1 MCNNNL
7 NLIKKLKCHIHYT
20 NVSVLHLPLLST
32 RRFAKQSPWPN
43 LCRGATRFFNTSLNT
58 PISRITV
65 RTITV
70 SGCALVFVRVGYVS
84 MYVYMHPVVNVVI
97 TNKGV
102 TLPDAIIFLIWYLE
116 TEEERREWME
126 KSY

>member
-1 MCNNNL
+1 
-7 NLIKKLKCHIHYT
+7 
-20 NVSVLHLPLLST
+20 
-32 RRFAKQSPWPN
+32 
-43 LCRGATRFFNTSLNT
+43 
-58 PISRITV
+58 
-65 RTITV
+65 
-70 SGCALVFVRVGYVS
+70 
-84 MYVYMHPVVNVVI
+84 MHPVVNVVI